1 MALTFYMILQLAG
14 GNDVIAAAFNLSI
27 NSMTWTFRFL
37 LFALPPIAFVVTK
50 RICLG
55 LQRRDND
62 KLLHGYET
70 GRVLRLPS
78 GEFLEI
84 HEPIGDA
91 EKAMILGKADVTPM
105 ALPAAVDAN
114 GVRNPKAAKS
124 MLRAKLSRW
133 YYSDV
138 IPTPTAQ
145 EMREAANHAEH
156 ELHAAQAHIKEIA
169 SH

>member
-1 MALTFYMILQLAG
+1 M
-14 GNDVIAAAFNLSI
+14 
-27 NSMTWTFRFL
+27 
-37 LFALPPIAFVVTK
+37 
-50 RICLG
+50 
-55 LQRRDND
+55 
-62 KLLHGYET
+62 
-70 GRVLRLPS
+70 PS

>member
-1 MALTFYMILQLAG
+1 M
-14 GNDVIAAAFNLSI
+14 
-27 NSMTWTFRFL
+27 
-37 LFALPPIAFVVTK
+37 LFALPPIAFVITK

-145 EMREAANHAEH
+145 EMQEAANHAEH
-156 ELHAAQAHIKEIA
+156 ELHAAQSHIKEIA